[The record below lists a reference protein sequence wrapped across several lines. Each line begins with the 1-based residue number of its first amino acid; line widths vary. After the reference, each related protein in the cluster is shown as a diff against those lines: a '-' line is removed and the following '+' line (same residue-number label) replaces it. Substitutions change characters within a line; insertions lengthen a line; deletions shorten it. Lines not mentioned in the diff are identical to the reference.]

1 MPARIELDNQEIIK
15 RYEAGESGETI
26 GKALGVSGR
35 TILDRLRQLGI
46 PRRYKIQLD
55 TPSIVK
61 RYKAGEKVEAIAG
74 SLNVSENTILN
85 RLNEAGVKLR
95 RGPRRI
101 YDDAEICR
109 MYRSGMSVSDIKA
122 KTGAQNVATFY
133 LILKRNGVPVRLQ
146 RRIYDCPETQ
156 REIWKLYHEQKLTQ
170 DEIGKRIGINRNY
183 VGKVLRQTVS
193 VHRKVWQSTVTVTK
207 QMSVAEL
214 RDKAL
219 TIDEI
224 ADITGMSRVDV
235 FKELQ

>member
-1 MPARIELDNQEIIK
+1 M
-15 RYEAGESGETI
+15 
-26 GKALGVSGR
+26 
-35 TILDRLRQLGI
+35 
-46 PRRYKIQLD
+46 
-55 TPSIVK
+55 
-61 RYKAGEKVEAIAG
+61 
-74 SLNVSENTILN
+74 
-85 RLNEAGVKLR
+85 
-95 RGPRRI
+95 

-109 MYRSGMSVSDIKA
+109 MYRDGMSVSDIKA
-122 KTGAQNVATFY
+122 KTGAHNVATFY
-133 LILKRNGVPVRLQ
+133 SILKRNGVPVRLQ

-183 VGKVLRQTVS
+183 VGKVLRQIVS
-193 VHRKVWQSTVTVTK
+193 VNRKVWQPAVAVTK

-214 RDKAL
+214 RDKEL